1 MTSDGCTST
10 SCVVT
15 RRRAVPLLLLLVSP
29 LLLLLPSVTAQ
40 LQNEVYSVDL
50 FTRENAKAHRTS
62 AYEVVHSP
70 NPALVIRRGDPF
82 YLALQLRK
90 PYDPSRDKIR
100 LEFMY
105 GPRPLLGKKTLIYLP
120 VTTNREFTKD
130 SSRWDA
136 RTHRVD
142 GNVITVQ
149 VHVPA
154 HVAVGVWRLRVSTKQ
169 QGSRVIKSLDA
180 RERIYILFNAWCK
193 EDPVYLDNEDR
204 RREYVLNDIGKIYIG
219 SHSKPKGRKWIY
231 GQVNSLILLLS
242 QSSPPVS
249 FFAISLSISGLNHHI
264 PSMNHS
270 PHMILILN
278 SFFTRSLSLFLI
290 KPVSWI
296 HKHTRFHHPD
306 IMKKIEMI
314 P

>member
-1 MTSDGCTST
+1 MTSDGRAFL
-10 SCVVT
+10 SCGSCGHSGVV
-15 RRRAVPLLLLLVSP
+15 AVVSRPAVLLLS
-29 LLLLLPSVTAQ
+29 LLLFQLLHSSDSQ
-40 LQNEVYSVDL
+40 LVQQNEVYNVDL

-82 YLALQLRK
+82 YLALQMRK

-120 VTTNREFTKD
+120 VTPNREFTKD

-169 QGSRVIKSLDA
+169 QGSRVIKSLDV

-231 GQVNSLILLLS
+231 GQVPYSL
-242 QSSPPVS
+242 
-249 FFAISLSISGLNHHI
+249 SLSILVV
-264 PSMNHS
+264 
-270 PHMILILN
+270 
-278 SFFTRSLSLFLI
+278 SLFCVREFPFQSSITDSFNQALEVYD
-290 KPVSWI
+290 PHS
-296 HKHTRFHHPD
+296 
-306 IMKKIEMI
+306 
-314 P
+314 

>member
-1 MTSDGCTST
+1 MTSDDGRSFTSS
-10 SCVVT
+10 SCGSCGRVSPSRLLSRLRPPVT
-15 RRRAVPLLLLLVSP
+15 LLFLLLLLLVS
-29 LLLLLPSVTAQ
+29 LSQSVRGQ
-40 LQNEVYSVDL
+40 LLQNNEVFSVDL

-62 AYEVVHSP
+62 AYEVVHSA

-231 GQVNSLILLLS
+231 GQVSLFPSASRVATLAATLL
-242 QSSPPVS
+242 P
-249 FFAISLSISGLNHHI
+249 FRSGDDCELNRELNHELLQSALQVYD
-264 PSMNHS
+264 PHS
-270 PHMILILN
+270 
-278 SFFTRSLSLFLI
+278 
-290 KPVSWI
+290 
-296 HKHTRFHHPD
+296 
-306 IMKKIEMI
+306 
-314 P
+314 

>member
-1 MTSDGCTST
+1 MTSDGRAFL
-10 SCVVT
+10 SCGSCGHSGVV
-15 RRRAVPLLLLLVSP
+15 AVVSRPAVLLLLLFQ
-29 LLLLLPSVTAQ
+29 LLHYSESQLLQ
-40 LQNEVYSVDL
+40 QNEVYNVDL

-120 VTTNREFTKD
+120 VTPNREFTKD

-169 QGSRVIKSLDA
+169 QGSRVIKSLDV

-231 GQVNSLILLLS
+231 GQVRFISFPFLCFLS
-242 QSSPPVS
+242 RSVPEFPFQSSITDS
-249 FFAISLSISGLNHHI
+249 FNLEVYD
-264 PSMNHS
+264 PHS
-270 PHMILILN
+270 
-278 SFFTRSLSLFLI
+278 
-290 KPVSWI
+290 
-296 HKHTRFHHPD
+296 
-306 IMKKIEMI
+306 
-314 P
+314 

>member
-1 MTSDGCTST
+1 MTSDGFN
-10 SCVVT
+10 SCGSCGHSGVVS
-15 RRRAVPLLLLLVSP
+15 RAVPVLLLSLLLLQLDSPPVS
-29 LLLLLPSVTAQ
+29 AQ
-40 LQNEVYSVDL
+40 VLQQNEVYNVDL

-154 HVAVGVWRLRVSTKQ
+154 HVAVGVWRLRVSSKQ
-169 QGSRVIKSLDA
+169 QGSRVIKSLDV

-204 RREYVLNDIGKIYIG
+204 RREYVLNDVGKIYIG
-219 SHSKPKGRKWIY
+219 SHAKPKGRKWIY
-231 GQVNSLILLLS
+231 GQVKTLSLRS
-242 QSSPPVS
+242 RFPFQSSAQSPTS
-249 FFAISLSISGLNHHI
+249 SIKRWKY
-264 PSMNHS
+264 
-270 PHMILILN
+270 MILIPN
-278 SFFTRSLSLFLI
+278 SFFTTRRLFSLF
-290 KPVSWI
+290 
-296 HKHTRFHHPD
+296 F
-306 IMKKIEMI
+306 
-314 P
+314 

>member
-1 MTSDGCTST
+1 MTSDGCSFT

-15 RRRAVPLLLLLVSP
+15 HRRAVLFLLWLS
-29 LLLLLPSVTAQ
+29 LLLPSSSVIAQ
-40 LQNEVYSVDL
+40 LQNEVYAVDL
-50 FTRENAKAHRTS
+50 FSRENAKAHRTS

-193 EDPVYLDNEDR
+193 EDPVYLDNEER

-231 GQVNSLILLLS
+231 GQVIIVSHDALIT
-242 QSSPPVS
+242 
-249 FFAISLSISGLNHHI
+249 A
-264 PSMNHS
+264 
-270 PHMILILN
+270 
-278 SFFTRSLSLFLI
+278 
-290 KPVSWI
+290 
-296 HKHTRFHHPD
+296 
-306 IMKKIEMI
+306 
-314 P
+314 